1 MEKFWNKYIDADS
14 LERGE
19 LLKPVLVRLIEA
31 CEMDLEE
38 PHKSLV
44 ISNLLMSYFDDL
56 ISVMYSRENQGPD
69 E

>member
-1 MEKFWNKYIDADS
+1 MEKFWNKYIDADI

-19 LLKPVLVRLIEA
+19 LLKPVLVRLMGA